1 MEQRRFKAARKAA
14 KRARRLASAEQ
25 QVAVLQLQAFVRIRK
40 SNHLRALWLEVAAGL
55 ASRKRYEAEVAAQRL
70 AAETAA
76 AAAAERAAPQR
87 LLDAAADL
95 EERVSHA
102 PERMSAVAAVLLT
115 AAVVT
120 DGREAI
126 RLRGGVGT
134 ASSGQS
140 DESHFENSLCT
151 DMDTT
156 HTIRSPAAAVRAR
169 RATRAQPDY
178 ASGFDFEV

>member
-76 AAAAERAAPQR
+76 
-87 LLDAAADL
+87 
-95 EERVSHA
+95 V
-102 PERMSAVAAVLLT
+102 
-115 AAVVT
+115 
-120 DGREAI
+120 
-126 RLRGGVGT
+126 
-134 ASSGQS
+134 
-140 DESHFENSLCT
+140 CK
-151 DMDTT
+151 
-156 HTIRSPAAAVRAR
+156 
-169 RATRAQPDY
+169 
-178 ASGFDFEV
+178 